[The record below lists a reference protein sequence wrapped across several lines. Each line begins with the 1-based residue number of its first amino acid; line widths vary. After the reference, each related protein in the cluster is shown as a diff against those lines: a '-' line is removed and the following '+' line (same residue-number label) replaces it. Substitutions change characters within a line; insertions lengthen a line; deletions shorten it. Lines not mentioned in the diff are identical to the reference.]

1 MSINLGHEGLQA
13 ARALRMDPQFAVLR
27 AAIGEFAW
35 KKIEAALDA
44 PPELRVEATAYA
56 RALRDLYVAIEA
68 GATDQMQRNI
78 KLPRGEARAG
88 ETKAGVSGKLRSP
101 PEAEVA
107 AGEILA

>member
-44 PPELRVEATAYA
+44 PPELRVETTAYA

-78 KLPRGEARAG
+78 KVPRP
-88 ETKAGVSGKLRSP
+88 GKG
-101 PEAEVA
+101 AVA
-107 AGEILA
+107 AAAAASADAGEILA